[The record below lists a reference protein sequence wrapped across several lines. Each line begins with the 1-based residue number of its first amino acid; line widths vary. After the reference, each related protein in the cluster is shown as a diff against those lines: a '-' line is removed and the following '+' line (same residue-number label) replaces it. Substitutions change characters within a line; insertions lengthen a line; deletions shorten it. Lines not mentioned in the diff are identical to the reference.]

1 MVMNAPAVTLFPT
14 ANPPLARLPHLITA
28 LDAELLGKISQLT
41 KASLAL
47 WHAPAPFDENLMFD
61 NTREAA
67 PLSEWA
73 APLNQAE
80 VLGLR
85 WNAAEAIFGG
95 KVMIVDA
102 SADERL
108 LTELATLV
116 GRREA
121 TGAYVT
127 PGYEELETLPR
138 LVEQSGWVLIPVGAE
153 RSTAFFVT
161 NAAQAGLVQKLCEWC
176 ERQGR
181 NHAVLQNSANG
192 MVLFESAAPA
202 VERDRAMVHHVDAF
216 LSRLEVFFGDC
227 ESAVPDLI
235 RRRAKE
241 RRDLRERIERARRS
255 PASPA

>member
-1 MVMNAPAVTLFPT
+1 MNAPATTLFPT
-14 ANPPLARLPHLITA
+14 ANPPLARLPHIITA
-28 LDAELLGKISQLT
+28 LDAELLGIISQLT

-47 WHAPAPFDENLMFD
+47 WHVPAPFDENLQFD
-61 NTREAA
+61 NTRDSA

-102 SADERL
+102 ASDERL
-108 LTELATLV
+108 LTELATPV

-127 PGYEELETLPR
+127 PGFEELETLPR
-138 LVEQSGWVLIPVGAE
+138 LVEQSGWALIPIGAE
-153 RSTAFFVT
+153 RSKAFFVT
-161 NAAQAGLVQKLCEWC
+161 SAAQAGLVRKLGEWC

-192 MVLFESAAPA
+192 MVLVESAAPA
-202 VERDRAMVHHVDAF
+202 AERDRAMVHHVDAF

-227 ESAVPDLI
+227 EAALPDLI
-235 RRRAKE
+235 RRRALE
-241 RRDLRERIERARRS
+241 RRELRERIERARRAPSS
-255 PASPA
+255 PA

>member
-1 MVMNAPAVTLFPT
+1 MNPSATTLFPT

-28 LDAELLGKISQLT
+28 LDAELLGKLAQLA
-41 KASLAL
+41 KADLAL
-47 WHAPAPFDENLMFD
+47 WHVPAPYDENLQFD
-61 NTREAA
+61 NTRESA

-73 APLNQAE
+73 SPLNQAE

-95 KVMIVDA
+95 KLMIVDA
-102 SADERL
+102 TSDEGL
-108 LTELATLV
+108 LTKLATPV
-116 GRREA
+116 GWREE

-127 PGYEELETLPR
+127 PGYEELETLPQF
-138 LVEQSGWVLIPVGAE
+138 VEHSGWVLIPVGAE
-153 RSTAFFVT
+153 RSKAFFVT

-176 ERQGR
+176 DRQGR
-181 NHAVLQNSANG
+181 NHAVLQNSESG
-192 MVLFESAAPA
+192 MVLVETVAPA
-202 VERDRAMVHHVDAF
+202 DERERAMVHHVDAF

-227 ESAVPDLI
+227 ESAVPELI

-241 RRDLRERIERARRS
+241 RRELRERIERARRS

>member
-1 MVMNAPAVTLFPT
+1 MNAPAANLFPT

-28 LDAELLGKISQLT
+28 LDAELLGKLSQLT
-41 KASLAL
+41 KANLAL
-47 WHAPAPFDENLMFD
+47 WHVPAPFDENLQFN
-61 NTREAA
+61 NTRESA

-73 APLNQAE
+73 SPLNQAE

-102 SADERL
+102 SSNEGL
-108 LTELATLV
+108 LTELATPV
-116 GRREA
+116 GRREE

-127 PGYEELETLPR
+127 PGFEEMETLPQ

-153 RSTAFFVT
+153 RSKAFFVT

-176 ERQGR
+176 DRQGR
-181 NHAVLQNSANG
+181 NHAVLQHSESG
-192 MVLFESAAPA
+192 MLLVESAAPSA
-202 VERDRAMVHHVDAF
+202 ERDRAMVHHVDAF

-227 ESAVPDLI
+227 ESAVPELI

-241 RRDLRERIERARRS
+241 RRELRERIERARRS